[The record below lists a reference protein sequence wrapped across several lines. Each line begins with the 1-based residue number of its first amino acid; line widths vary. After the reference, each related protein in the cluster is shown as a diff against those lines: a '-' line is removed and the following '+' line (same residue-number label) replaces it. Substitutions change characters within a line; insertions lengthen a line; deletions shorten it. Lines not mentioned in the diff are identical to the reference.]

1 MMTLTFESIARI
13 PGMTRPNVEK
23 VLPNKDY
30 VPLTVESL
38 LVFCQ
43 TRLRDL
49 DTQIHSSL
57 VDQQS
62 RCALQKS
69 VGELKSF
76 LAGQASVGMMNEG
89 TKETDAGKLE
99 AAQKVVNEGNA
110 LFDEAIEQ
118 ATKQKNF
125 GLANALKDQK
135 AEWNKGNDPH
145 VTKDELQGINKGVD
159 MMLNDLSSA
168 NELQMIGLQSLIS
181 KRATALQL
189 TTNMLNT
196 LNESQKTI
204 AGNVG
209 R

>member
-1 MMTLTFESIARI
+1 MMHLSFESIARK
-13 PGMTRPNVEK
+13 TA
-23 VLPNKDY
+23 LPTPSTGTTFLNKDY

-49 DTQIHSSL
+49 DTKIQTGMTKQQDRISL
-57 VDQQS
+57 QDAVN
-62 RCALQKS
+62 
-69 VGELKSF
+69 EIKSF
-76 LAGQASVGMMNEG
+76 TAGRTTLGIESDGKWSQNADTLAKAREQV
-89 TKETDAGKLE
+89 
-99 AAQKVVNEGNA
+99 AAGNA
-110 LFDEAIEQ
+110 LFDAAIEKARIADDQ
-118 ATKQKNF
+118 PLVDALLKERAKWDCGSDGIVTKEEME
-125 GLANALKDQK
+125 GV
-135 AEWNKGNDPH
+135 NKGLD
-145 VTKDELQGINKGVD
+145 LINSG
-159 MMLNDLSSA
+159 LGA
-168 NELQMIGLQSLIS
+168 ENEMQMIGLQSLIS